1 MNIAILI
8 IGLVQLALTIAYERL
23 DERLTEVENRMK

>member
-1 MNIAILI
+1 MNIAIII

-23 DERLTEVENRMK
+23 DERLQEIESRH